1 MCKLFKTVITILLG
15 IVMLTTC
22 GLAFANEDEAPRKT
36 MKQRIAEMQMDTS
49 AQLNFVFY
57 LDTDGHAN
65 YEQKVLD
72 KIITVIQSK
81 LPSYAYLYAD
91 SQFLGDFDLY
101 REEKYDKIM
110 GQLQATD
117 PAYAMIANNT
127 VPFAGTP
134 KVKMTKEIIDE
145 FLETTNYDGMII
157 VRIDKVSEKA
167 GVNYANLALFG
178 FGGTNT
184 KVEMDV
190 TTRVFNKH
198 SAKGYV
204 FNNRQRVV
212 GKVHGTWAPDTAS
225 RKAIPLAMKNIDE
238 INVQ

>member
-1 MCKLFKTVITILLG
+1 MTKLFKNVVTILLG
-15 IVMLTTC
+15 IVMLATC
-22 GLAFANEDEAPRKT
+22 GLAYADDAGVQRKT
-36 MKQRIAEMQMDTS
+36 MKQRIAEMKMENNEK
-49 AQLNFVFY
+49 LNFVFY

-72 KIITVIQSK
+72 KIVEVIQSK
-81 LPSYAYLYAD
+81 LPIYAELHSD

-101 REEKYDKIM
+101 REEKYDALVGK
-110 GQLQATD
+110 LQKTD
-117 PAYAMIANNT
+117 PAYAMIANNSM
-127 VPFAGTP
+127 PFGGTP
-134 KVKMTKEIIDE
+134 KVKMTKEVIDE
-145 FLETTNYDGMII
+145 FLETTDYDGMVI

-167 GVNYANLALFG
+167 GVNYANIALFG

-190 TTRVFNKH
+190 TTRVFNKK

-225 RKAIPLAMKNIDE
+225 KKAIPLAMKNITE
-238 INVQ
+238 INVK

>member
-1 MCKLFKTVITILLG
+1 MSKLLKKVMAVLLG
-15 IVMLTTC
+15 IVVLTTC
-22 GLAFANEDEAPRKT
+22 GLAFANEDGTPRKT
-36 MKQRIAEMQMDTS
+36 MKQRIAEMQMDNS
-49 AQLNFVFY
+49 ERLSFVFY

-72 KIITVIQSK
+72 KIVDVIQSK
-81 LPSYAYLYAD
+81 LPSYAELYSD

-101 REEKYDKIM
+101 REEKYDAIVGK
-110 GQLQATD
+110 LQAAD

-127 VPFAGTP
+127 AQFAGTP

-145 FLETTNYDGMII
+145 FLETTNYDGMVI

-212 GKVHGTWAPDTAS
+212 GKVHGAWAPDTAS
-225 RKAIPLAMKNIDE
+225 RKAIPLAMKNITE